1 MSHPVTQDS
10 SRKLSPPRPDA
21 DLFCRVIDNFG
32 DIGVCWRLARCLA
45 RDHGWHVRLWV
56 DALDALARIKPL
68 GAAEPGVE
76 VRQWNDDL
84 PLCLPAR
91 CVIEAFACDLPP
103 AFVTAMAAQHPPPDW
118 INLEYLSAE
127 AWVEGCHGLPSLD
140 AASGLTKRFFFPG
153 FTARTGG
160 LLRERDLS
168 AQRDAWLAD
177 TAARK
182 RDLTRLGMT
191 VDGGALQL
199 SLFGYESP
207 SIATLIEAL
216 AAHAQP
222 VQLWVPEGRSL
233 TVAAEALGRP
243 LRAGDVVRSGAL
255 SLHVLAFMDQD
266 DYDRLLWQCDLNVV
280 RGEDSFV
287 RAQWAARPM
296 LWHIYPQD
304 GGAHLNKL
312 DAFLDRHTEGLA
324 AEVATRLRALHRGWN
339 SMTAVPVDDW
349 HALLGELPLLASHA
363 RQRAVALASQDDLAT
378 QLVMFNQPPI

>member
-10 SRKLSPPRPDA
+10 SRKSSPARPDA

-56 DALDALARIKPL
+56 DVLDALAHIKPH
-68 GAAEPGVE
+68 GASEPRVE
-76 VRQWNDDL
+76 VRPWSDAT
-84 PLCLPAR
+84 PCLPAS

-103 AFVTAMAAQHPPPDW
+103 AFVMAMAAQHPPPRW

-127 AWVEGCHGLPSLD
+127 AWVEGCHGRPSHD
-140 AASGLTKRFFFPG
+140 AASGLTKHFFFPG

-160 LLRERDLS
+160 LLRERDLP

-177 TAARK
+177 AAGQQ
-182 RDLTRLGMT
+182 RDLARLGMA
-191 VDGGALQL
+191 VDIGALQL

-207 SIATLIEAL
+207 SIATLIDAL

-233 TVAAEALGRP
+233 SMAGGLLGRP
-243 LRAGDVVRSGAL
+243 LRAGDVVQRGAL
-255 SLHVLAFMDQD
+255 ALHALAFMDQD
-266 DYDRLLWQCDLNVV
+266 DYDRLLWQCDMNIV

-296 LWHIYPQD
+296 LWHIYPQEED
-304 GGAHLNKL
+304 AHLTKL
-312 DAFLDRHTEGLA
+312 DAFLDRHAEGLPE
-324 AEVATRLRALHRGWN
+324 EVATRLRALHRGWN
-339 SMTAVPVDDW
+339 STTAVPVDDW
-349 HALLGELPLLASHA
+349 HALLGDLPRLASHA
-363 RQRAVALASQDDLAT
+363 RQRAVTLGAQDDLAT

>member
-56 DALDALARIKPL
+56 DALDALAHIKPL

-76 VRQWNDDL
+76 VRQWNDAPL
-84 PLCLPAR
+84 PCLPAH

-103 AFVTAMAAQHPPPDW
+103 AFVTAMAAQHPPPHW

-127 AWVEGCHGLPSLD
+127 AWVEGCHGLPSHD
-140 AASGLTKRFFFPG
+140 AASGLTKHFFFPG

-160 LLRERDLS
+160 LLRERDLP

-177 TAARK
+177 AAARK
-182 RDLTRLGMT
+182 RDLTLLGMT

-216 AAHAQP
+216 AAHVQP
-222 VQLWVPEGRSL
+222 VQLWVPESRSL

-243 LRAGDVVRSGAL
+243 LHAGDVVRRGAL

-266 DYDRLLWQCDLNVV
+266 DYDRLLWQCDLNIV

-312 DAFLDRHTEGLA
+312 DAFLDRHAEELA
-324 AEVATRLRALHRGWN
+324 AEVATRVRALHRGWN
-339 SMTAVPVDDW
+339 STTAVPVDDW
-349 HALLGELPLLASHA
+349 HALLADLPLLASHA
-363 RQRAVALASQDDLAT
+363 RRRAVALASQDDLAT

>member
-10 SRKLSPPRPDA
+10 SRKLSPTRPDA

-56 DALDALARIKPL
+56 DALDALARIKPQ
-68 GAAEPGVE
+68 GAAEPGIE
-76 VRQWNDDL
+76 VRQWNDDAF
-84 PLCLPAR
+84 PCSPAS

-103 AFVTAMAAQHPPPDW
+103 VFVTAMAAQDPPPYW

-127 AWVEGCHGLPSLD
+127 AWVEGCHGLPSHD
-140 AASGLTKRFFFPG
+140 AASGLTKHFFFPG

-160 LLRERDLS
+160 LLRERDLP

-177 TAARK
+177 AATRQH
-182 RDLTRLGMT
+182 DLARLGMA
-191 VDGGALQL
+191 VDTGALQL

-216 AAHAQP
+216 AAHVQP

-243 LRAGDVVRSGAL
+243 LHAGDVVRRGAL
-255 SLHVLAFMDQD
+255 SLQVLAFMDQD
-266 DYDRLLWQCDLNVV
+266 DYDRLLWQCDLNIV

-304 GGAHLNKL
+304 GGAHLSKL
-312 DAFLDRHTEGLA
+312 DAFLDRHAEGLV

-339 SMTAVPVDDW
+339 SATAVPVDDW
-349 HALLGELPLLASHA
+349 HALLGDLPLLASHA
-363 RQRAVALASQDDLAT
+363 RQRAVALASRDDLAT

>member
-10 SRKLSPPRPDA
+10 SRKLSPARPDA

-56 DALDALARIKPL
+56 DALDALARIKPQ

-76 VRQWNDDL
+76 VRQLNDDTL
-84 PLCLPAR
+84 SCLPAR

-103 AFVTAMAAQHPPPDW
+103 ALVMSMAAQHPPPRW

-127 AWVEGCHGLPSLD
+127 AWVEGCHGLPSYD
-140 AASGLTKRFFFPG
+140 AASGLTKHFFFPG

-160 LLRERDLS
+160 LLRERDLP

-177 TAARK
+177 AAARK
-182 RDLTRLGMT
+182 HDLARLGMA
-191 VDGGALQL
+191 VDTGALQL

-243 LRAGDVVRSGAL
+243 LRAGEVVQRGAL
-255 SLHVLAFMDQD
+255 ALHALAFMDQD
-266 DYDRLLWQCDLNVV
+266 DFDRLLWQCDLNIV

-304 GGAHLNKL
+304 GGAHLTKL
-312 DAFLDRHTEGLA
+312 DAFLDRHAEGLP

-339 SMTAVPVDDW
+339 STAAVPVDDW
-349 HALLGELPLLASHA
+349 HAVLGDLPLLASHA
-363 RQRAVALASQDDLAT
+363 RQRAASLASHDDLAT

>member
-10 SRKLSPPRPDA
+10 SRKRSLPRPEA

-56 DALDALARIKPL
+56 DAPDALTRIKPH
-68 GAAEPGVE
+68 GAAEPGIE
-76 VRQWNDDL
+76 VLHWTDDATT
-84 PLCLPAR
+84 CVPAG

-103 AFVTAMAAQHPPPDW
+103 AFVTAMAAQHPPPRW

-127 AWVEGCHGLPSLD
+127 DWVEDCHGLPSHD

-160 LLRERDLS
+160 LLRERDLP

-177 TAARK
+177 TTARK
-182 RDLTRLGMT
+182 RDLARLGVT

-199 SLFGYESP
+199 SLFSYESP
-207 SIATLIEAL
+207 SIATLIDAL

-222 VQLWVPEGRSL
+222 VQLWVPESRSL
-233 TVAAEALGRP
+233 TVAAEALGRA
-243 LRAGDVVRSGAL
+243 LRAGDVVRRGAL

-266 DYDRLLWQCDLNVV
+266 DYDHLLWQCDLNIV

-304 GGAHLNKL
+304 AG
-312 DAFLDRHTEGLA
+312 
-324 AEVATRLRALHRGWN
+324 
-339 SMTAVPVDDW
+339 
-349 HALLGELPLLASHA
+349 
-363 RQRAVALASQDDLAT
+363 
-378 QLVMFNQPPI
+378 

>member
-10 SRKLSPPRPDA
+10 SRNMSLTRPDA

-45 RDHGWHVRLWV
+45 RDQGWRVRLWV
-56 DALDALARIKPL
+56 DVPDALARIKPH
-68 GAAEPGVE
+68 GAAEPGIE
-76 VRQWNDDL
+76 VRHWNDD
-84 PLCLPAR
+84 PTTCVPAG

-103 AFVTAMAAQHPPPDW
+103 AFVAAMAAQYPPPRW

-127 AWVEGCHGLPSLD
+127 AWVESCHGLPSHD
-140 AASGLTKRFFFPG
+140 PASGLTKHFFFPG

-160 LLRERDLS
+160 LLREHDLL

-177 TAARK
+177 TAAQHH
-182 RDLTRLGMT
+182 DLVRLGMA
-191 VDGGALQL
+191 VDARALQI
-199 SLFGYESP
+199 SLFGYESA
-207 SIATLIEAL
+207 SIATLVDAL
-216 AAHAQP
+216 AAHARP

-233 TVAAEALGRP
+233 SLAGEMLGRP
-243 LRAGDVVRSGAL
+243 LRAGDIVQRGAL
-255 SLHVLAFMDQD
+255 ALHALAFMDQD
-266 DYDRLLWQCDLNVV
+266 DYDRLLWHCDLNIV

-304 GGAHLNKL
+304 EGAHLAKL
-312 DAFLDRHTEGLA
+312 DAFLDRHMEGLA
-324 AEVATRLRALHRGWN
+324 AEVATRLRALHRAWN
-339 SMTAVPVDDW
+339 STTPVPMDAWRAVFDDLPRL
-349 HALLGELPLLASHA
+349 ALHA
-363 RQRAVALASQDDLAT
+363 RQRAVTLAAQDDLAT

>member
-10 SRKLSPPRPDA
+10 SRKPSPVRPDA

-45 RDHGWHVRLWV
+45 RDQGWHVRLWV
-56 DALDALARIKPL
+56 DAPDALARIKPR
-68 GAAEPGVE
+68 GAAEPGIE
-76 VRQWNDDL
+76 VRQWNDDTTT
-84 PLCLPAR
+84 CEPAG
-91 CVIEAFACDLPP
+91 CVIETFACELPP
-103 AFVTAMAAQHPPPDW
+103 AFVTAMSGQHPPPTW

-127 AWVEGCHGLPSLD
+127 PWVEGCHGLPSHD
-140 AASGLTKRFFFPG
+140 AASGLTKHFFFPG

-177 TAARK
+177 AAARK
-182 RDLTRLGMT
+182 HDLERLGMA
-191 VDGGALQL
+191 VDAGALQL

-216 AAHAQP
+216 SAHAQP

-243 LRAGDVVRSGAL
+243 LRARDVVRRGAL

-266 DYDRLLWQCDLNVV
+266 DYDRLLWQCDLNIV

-296 LWHIYPQD
+296 LWHIYPQEE
-304 GGAHLNKL
+304 GAHLTKL
-312 DAFLDRHTEGLA
+312 DAFLDRHAEGLA
-324 AEVATRLRALHRGWN
+324 TEVATRLRALHRGWN
-339 SMTAVPVDDW
+339 SANAVPAQDW
-349 HALLGELPLLASHA
+349 QALLDDLPHLASHA
-363 RQRAVALASQDDLAT
+363 RQRALALASQDDLAT

>member
-10 SRKLSPPRPDA
+10 SRKLSLARPDA

-32 DIGVCWRLARCLA
+32 DIAVCWRLARCLA
-45 RDHGWHVRLWV
+45 RDHGRQVRLWV
-56 DALDALARIKPL
+56 DAPEALRRIKPH
-68 GAAEPGVE
+68 GTAEPGIE
-76 VRQWNDDL
+76 VLQWTDDT
-84 PLCLPAR
+84 PTCVPAG

-103 AFVTAMAAQHPPPDW
+103 AFVTAMAAQHPPPRW

-127 AWVEGCHGLPSLD
+127 DWVEGCHGLPSHD
-140 AASGLTKRFFFPG
+140 AASGLTKHFFFPG

-160 LLRERDLS
+160 LLRERDLT

-177 TAARK
+177 AAARG

-191 VDGGALQL
+191 VDTGALQL

-216 AAHAQP
+216 AAHARP

-233 TVAAEALGRP
+233 SVAGEALGRP
-243 LRAGDVVRSGAL
+243 LRAGDVVQRGMLAL
-255 SLHVLAFMDQD
+255 HALAFMDQD
-266 DYDRLLWQCDLNVV
+266 DYDRLLWQCDLNIV

-287 RAQWAARPM
+287 RAQWAARPL

-304 GGAHLNKL
+304 EGAHLIKL
-312 DAFLDRHTEGLA
+312 DAFLDRHAEGLPE
-324 AEVATRLRALHRGWN
+324 EVAARLRALHRGWN
-339 SMTAVPVDDW
+339 SSAAVSVHDW
-349 HALLGELPLLASHA
+349 QALLGDLPHLASHA

>member
-10 SRKLSPPRPDA
+10 SRKLSATRPDA

-56 DALDALARIKPL
+56 DAPDALARIKPQ
-68 GAAEPGVE
+68 GASEPRVE
-76 VRQWNDDL
+76 VRPWSDAT
-84 PLCLPAR
+84 PCLPAG

-103 AFVTAMAAQHPPPDW
+103 AFVTAMAAQQPPPRW
-118 INLEYLSAE
+118 FNLEYLSAE
-127 AWVEGCHGLPSLD
+127 AWVEGCHGLPSHD
-140 AASGLTKRFFFPG
+140 AASGLTKHFFFPG

-160 LLRERDLS
+160 LLRERPLT

-177 TAARK
+177 AAARQ
-182 RDLTRLGMT
+182 RDLARLGMA
-191 VDGGALQL
+191 VDIGALQL

-207 SIATLIEAL
+207 SIATLIHAL
-216 AAHAQP
+216 AAYAHP

-233 TVAAEALGRP
+233 SVAAEVLGRP
-243 LRAGDVVRSGAL
+243 LRAGDVVRHGAL
-255 SLHVLAFMDQD
+255 SLHALAFMDQD
-266 DYDRLLWQCDLNVV
+266 DYDRLLWQCDLNIV

-296 LWHIYPQD
+296 LWHIYPQQE
-304 GGAHLNKL
+304 GAHLTKL
-312 DAFLDRHTEGLA
+312 DAFLDRHAEGLP

-339 SMTAVPVDDW
+339 STTAVPVDDW
-349 HALLGELPLLASHA
+349 HAVLGDLPRLASHA
-363 RQRAVALASQDDLAT
+363 RQRAVTLGAQDDLAT

>member
-10 SRKLSPPRPDA
+10 SRNFSLTRPDA

-56 DALDALARIKPL
+56 DAPEALTRIKPHGSAEAGIEIRPWTDDNATCVP
-68 GAAEPGVE
+68 GA
-76 VRQWNDDL
+76 
-84 PLCLPAR
+84 

-103 AFVTAMAAQHPPPDW
+103 AFVTAMAAQHPPPCW
-118 INLEYLSAE
+118 VNLEYLTAE
-127 AWVEGCHGLPSLD
+127 AWVEGCHGLPSPD
-140 AASGLTKRFFFPG
+140 AASGLTKYFFFPG

-160 LLRERDLS
+160 LLRERDLP

-177 TAARK
+177 TAARE
-182 RDLTRLGMT
+182 RDLARLGMT
-191 VDGGALQL
+191 VDGGALQV

-216 AAHAQP
+216 AAHAHP

-233 TVAAEALGRP
+233 CVAAAALGRS
-243 LRAGDVVRSGAL
+243 LRAGDVAQHGAL
-255 SLHVLAFMDQD
+255 ALHALAFMDQD
-266 DYDRLLWQCDLNVV
+266 DYDRLLWQCDLNIV

-287 RAQWAARPM
+287 RAQWAARPL

-304 GGAHLNKL
+304 EDAHLTKL
-312 DAFLDRHTEGLA
+312 DAFLDRHAEGLPA
-324 AEVATRLRALHRGWN
+324 ALATRLRALHHGWN
-339 SMTAVPVDDW
+339 SETAVPANDW
-349 HALLGELPLLASHA
+349 QALFGDLPRLASHA
-363 RQRAVALASQDDLAT
+363 RQRAATLAAQNDLAT